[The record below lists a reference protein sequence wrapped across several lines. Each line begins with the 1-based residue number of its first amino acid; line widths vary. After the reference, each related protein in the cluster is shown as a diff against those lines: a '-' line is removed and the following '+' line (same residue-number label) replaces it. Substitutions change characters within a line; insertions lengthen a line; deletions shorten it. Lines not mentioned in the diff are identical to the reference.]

1 MGIFK
6 IIEEGAFADFE
17 FEARAESIE
26 ELFAV
31 CGQATFEAMTD
42 TAKVDLIES
51 VQFDVSASTL
61 EDLLFTFLAE
71 LIYLKDVKKIFFS
84 KFEIEISD
92 KFDLSCKATGEYID
106 NKKHD
111 LRTDVKAVTYHKL
124 SIKKDDTGY
133 SAHVILDL

>member
-17 FEARAESIE
+17 FEARAESLE
-26 ELFAV
+26 KLFAV

-42 TAKVDLIES
+42 TAKVNLVES
-51 VQFDVSASTL
+51 VQFDVSASSL

-71 LIYLKDVKKIFFS
+71 LIYLKDIKKIFFI

-92 KFDLSCKATGEYID
+92 KFDLSCKANGEYID

-111 LRTDVKAVTYHKL
+111 
-124 SIKKDDTGY
+124 
-133 SAHVILDL
+133 